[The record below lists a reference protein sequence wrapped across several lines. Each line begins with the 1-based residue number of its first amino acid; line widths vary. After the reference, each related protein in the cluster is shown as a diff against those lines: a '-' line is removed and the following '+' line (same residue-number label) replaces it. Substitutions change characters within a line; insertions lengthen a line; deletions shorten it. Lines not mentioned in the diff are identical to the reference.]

1 MKLLTK
7 RRSAAVLLSAVLAT
21 GLVGCADDAKTSEE
35 ESEKPVAAD
44 GPQILRIS
52 DAEELLLTG
61 SDIGKGFE
69 SQPDIPDLESDTNGC
84 LGIFDQAQ
92 TNQQFE
98 VESQF
103 VEDGV
108 TVTSQVST
116 YSTVGA
122 PKGDILRFRKALRS
136 CKQFTQTRSGADY
149 DVELIFNETIT
160 NPDAQDQL
168 NVLGSGSITENGVT
182 QDLSYRYTLTRIENN
197 IVGIQIASV
206 GPNPDELSELIRLND
221 LLVER
226 LGEMAGLPGEESED
240 ADPGEEP
247 SEDSTESED
256 SEDTADAR
264 EPLDAGF
271 YR

>member
-1 MKLLTK
+1 MKHLTE
-7 RRSAAVLLSAVLAT
+7 RRYVAVLLSAVLAT
-21 GLVGCADDAKTSEE
+21 ALTGCATDDAKTSEKD
-35 ESEKPVAAD
+35 SDKPVAAD

-52 DAEELLLTG
+52 DAKDLLLTRQ
-61 SDIGKGFE
+61 DIGEGFE
-69 SQPDIPDLESDTNGC
+69 SQPDIPDLEADTNGC

-103 VEDGV
+103 SEDGV

-136 CKQFTQTRSGADY
+136 CKQFTQTRDGVDY

-160 NPDAQDQL
+160 NDAAQDQL
-168 NVLGSGSITENGVT
+168 NVLGTGSITENGVP

-197 IVGIQIASV
+197 VVGIQIASV
-206 GPNPDELSELIRLND
+206 GANPDELSELVRLND

-226 LGEMAGLPGEESED
+226 LDEMAGDETEE
-240 ADPGEEP
+240 ADP
-247 SEDSTESED
+247 SEDPSESED
-256 SEDTADAR
+256 SDDTADAR
-264 EPLDAGF
+264 GSLAA
-271 YR
+271 R

>member
-1 MKLLTK
+1 MKHPTK
-7 RRSAAVLLSAVLAT
+7 QRYAAVLLSAVLAT
-21 GLVGCADDAKTSEE
+21 GLAGCATEDAKTSEKD
-35 ESEKPVAAD
+35 SNKPVAAD

-52 DAEELLLTG
+52 DAKELLLTG
-61 SDIGKGFE
+61 PDIGKGFK
-69 SQPDIPDLESDTNGC
+69 SQPDIPDLEADTNGC

-103 VEDGV
+103 VRDGV

-149 DVELIFNETIT
+149 DVELIFNETTT
-160 NPDAQDQL
+160 NDDAQDQL
-168 NVLGSGSITENGVT
+168 NVLGTGSITANGVT

-197 IVGIQIASV
+197 IVGIQIASM

-226 LGEMAGLPGEESED
+226 LGEMAGLPGDETED
-240 ADPGEEP
+240 ADP
-247 SEDSTESED
+247 SEDPTESED
-256 SEDTADAR
+256 SDDTADALGSLAAR
-264 EPLDAGF
+264 
-271 YR
+271 

>member
-1 MKLLTK
+1 M
-7 RRSAAVLLSAVLAT
+7 
-21 GLVGCADDAKTSEE
+21 
-35 ESEKPVAAD
+35 
-44 GPQILRIS
+44 
-52 DAEELLLTG
+52 
-61 SDIGKGFE
+61 
-69 SQPDIPDLESDTNGC
+69 
-84 LGIFDQAQ
+84 

-149 DVELIFNETIT
+149 DVDLIFNEIT
-160 NPDAQDQL
+160 TNDDAQDQL
-168 NVLGSGSITENGVT
+168 NVLGTGSITENGVT

-197 IVGIQIASV
+197 VVGIQIASV

-226 LGEMAGLPGEESED
+226 LGEMAGLPGDETED
-240 ADPGEEP
+240 ADPSEDP
-247 SEDSTESED
+247 SESESSD
-256 SEDTADAR
+256 DTADAR
-264 EPLDAGF
+264 GPLAV
-271 YR
+271 R